1 MGKASFSVGKLT
13 QHSQSH
19 INRENGLNYAVVENS
34 RANSFNKYYEYDDF
48 LQKAKDRYKEQVKQ
62 NMQNSAI
69 VNIFQEAIIAI
80 DGHHTSEDI
89 LDLFFELK
97 QNHKH
102 VIIFTSNSKQ
112 PAPLETNIF
121 NITHI

>member
-48 LQKAKDRYKEQVKQ
+48 YNVPRKNNQINKSFY
-62 NMQNSAI
+62 S
-69 VNIFQEAIIAI
+69 
-80 DGHHTSEDI
+80 
-89 LDLFFELK
+89 
-97 QNHKH
+97 
-102 VIIFTSNSKQ
+102 
-112 PAPLETNIF
+112 
-121 NITHI
+121 